1 MSVCCCF
8 HKQIKT
14 VCEICIPKRKFT
26 PKIEYNVSDEQIV
39 VNNEQEMVSGT
50 NLPDPYNNHSLKNSS
65 EPRPAGG
72 LLSKL
77 VNDEKQKSADQTGLR
92 SGAGTSAAPAQQA
105 TLGGKIDSG
114 LKTTRVVD
122 LDTGSQVVPIK
133 TAPGYIFEFK
143 GKKSKV
149 KN

>member
-1 MSVCCCF
+1 MAMSVCCCF

-77 VNDEKQKSADQTGLR
+77 VNDEK
-92 SGAGTSAAPAQQA
+92 
-105 TLGGKIDSG
+105 
-114 LKTTRVVD
+114 
-122 LDTGSQVVPIK
+122 
-133 TAPGYIFEFK
+133 
-143 GKKSKV
+143 
-149 KN
+149 